1 MAEQPQQE
9 RTEQPTP
16 KRLLDARKKG
26 QVPRSRE
33 LTAALVMV
41 SGAGACLLGGRKM
54 LGDMADLLHSGLSF
68 PVRAG
73 ADPEMMTEAFA
84 VGIASGLGAIAP
96 LLVVLLG
103 AAVLSP
109 TLTGGWSFS
118 LEAMKPKLEKLSPAK
133 GLKRIFGAKG
143 LVELVKAMAKA
154 LVVTGVAVLLLLKLS
169 GDLLALGTGPLL
181 PSLDAAAGLVGFAL
195 LILSASL
202 ILIAGVDVPFQLW
215 NHKRQLKMTR
225 QEVKDELKETDGRPE
240 VKSRIRALQQE
251 RSRQRMMLE
260 VPTADVV
267 ITNPTHFA
275 VALRYDDGR
284 MRAPVVVAKGV
295 DEVAARIR
303 EIAEEHRVPLFE
315 APPLARALHRTVEL
329 GEEIPPRLYAAVA
342 QVLSWIYQVKNARG
356 GEPWPERPQIEVE
369 DEKGSET

>member
-1 MAEQPQQE
+1 MSEQQQQE

-33 LTAALVMV
+33 LTAALVMT
-41 SGAGACLLGGRKM
+41 SGAAACLLGGRTM
-54 LGDMADLLHSGLSF
+54 LGDIADLMRTGLSF

-73 ADPEMMTEAFA
+73 GDPQYMTEAFA
-84 VGIASGLGAIAP
+84 TGIASGLSAIAP
-96 LLVVLLG
+96 LLLVLLA

-118 LEAMKPKLEKLSPAK
+118 LQAIAPKLEKLSPLK
-133 GLKRIFGAKG
+133 GIKRIFGPKG
-143 LVELVKAMAKA
+143 LVELFKAMAKA

-169 GDLLALGTGPLL
+169 ERLLALGSGALGPA
-181 PSLDAAAGLVGFAL
+181 LDTAAGMVGLAL
-195 LILSASL
+195 LMLCASL
-202 ILIAGVDVPFQLW
+202 ALIAAVDVPFQLW
-215 NHKRQLKMTR
+215 NHKRQLRMTR
-225 QEVKDELKETDGRPE
+225 QEIKDELKDTDGRPE

-251 RSRQRMMLE
+251 RARQRMMLE

-275 VALRYDDGR
+275 VALRYEDGR
-284 MRAPVVVAKGV
+284 MRAPVVVAKGA

-303 EIAEEHRVPLFE
+303 EIAEQHRVPLFE

-329 GEEIPPRLYAAVA
+329 GQEIPPRLYAAVA
-342 QVLSWIYQVKNARG
+342 QILSWIYQVRNARA
-356 GEPWPERPQIEVE
+356 GEPWPQRPNIEM
-369 DEKGSET
+369 DEQDSES